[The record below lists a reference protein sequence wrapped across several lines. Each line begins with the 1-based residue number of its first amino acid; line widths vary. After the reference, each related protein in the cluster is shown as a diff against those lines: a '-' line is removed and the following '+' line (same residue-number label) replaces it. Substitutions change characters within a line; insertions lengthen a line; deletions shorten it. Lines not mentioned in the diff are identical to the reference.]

1 MQVSH
6 LRFLP
11 RLSRFRYRNA
21 EDYTIG
27 ADNGKTKLLRF
38 SSRLECSDID
48 AKQIG
53 DEMLANACFFLLKD
67 KWLSDVW
74 RYAVAIFR

>member
-27 ADNGKTKLLRF
+27 ADSLGF